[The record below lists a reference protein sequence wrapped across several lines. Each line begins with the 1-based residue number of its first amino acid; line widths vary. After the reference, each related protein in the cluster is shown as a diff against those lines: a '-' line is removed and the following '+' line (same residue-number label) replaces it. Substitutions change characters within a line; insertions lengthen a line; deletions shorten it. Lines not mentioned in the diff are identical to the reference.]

1 MCLSRSFVDV
11 QVQQHFDIIQEV
23 SQLGQGPAERDWVPL
38 LPKWVLLTINRS
50 HLYKIEG
57 AIGAMETQDKYRIDL
72 GKVEV
77 MEIHHD
83 NIAWYQQFQKIE
95 DTLWREVSMEA
106 FELKVSNLSF
116 DVSLAY
122 PLSWWLYAPSRFYV
136 WLDKVNST
144 SRVDGLPRCST
155 SP

>member
-1 MCLSRSFVDV
+1 
-11 QVQQHFDIIQEV
+11 
-23 SQLGQGPAERDWVPL
+23 
-38 LPKWVLLTINRS
+38 
-50 HLYKIEG
+50 
-57 AIGAMETQDKYRIDL
+57 METQDKYRIDL

-122 PLSWWLYAPSRFYV
+122 PLSW
-136 WLDKVNST
+136 
-144 SRVDGLPRCST
+144 
-155 SP
+155 